1 MNITLAPQ
9 EAALLGQ
16 KALDL
21 GLSGHELAAFAAQD
35 PGLAGECGVEVNALE
50 ARTIL
55 GSGACSRLAGKCS
68 EAARTGRPVQ
78 VDAGDLEQ
86 LGRLEGV
93 LALGAARINLKI
105 AAMQAAEGQEGMA
118 KLGSIIGLATGAVGL
133 IKSIW

>member
-1 MNITLAPQ
+1 MNITVGSQ

-21 GLSGHELAAFAAQD
+21 GLSAHELAAFASQD

-55 GSGACSRLAGKCS
+55 SGGACSRLAGKCA
-68 EAARTGRPVQ
+68 EAAKNGRPAQ

-93 LALGAARINLKI
+93 LALGAARISLKVS
-105 AAMQAAEGQEGMA
+105 AMEAAEGQEGMA